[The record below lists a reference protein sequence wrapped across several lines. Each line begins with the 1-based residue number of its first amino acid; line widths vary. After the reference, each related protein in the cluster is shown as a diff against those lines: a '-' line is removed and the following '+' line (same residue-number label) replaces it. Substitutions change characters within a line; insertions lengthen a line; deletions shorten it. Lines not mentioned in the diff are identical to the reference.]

1 MSPPAPPHA
10 GGAGRAF
17 PFLVVIGLLVAALSL
32 RGPIVAPTPVIRQI
46 EDDLGIGAAS
56 AGLLTTAPV
65 LMFALLT
72 PIAALVIRRAGA
84 ELALLVTLTGVL
96 LGTAIRALPGYP
108 ALLTG
113 MIVIGAAI
121 TIGNVVIPVV
131 IRRDVP
137 PDRVAFVTAS
147 YTATLNA
154 GSLATSLLT
163 APIAEV
169 VGWNLALV
177 IWSVLT
183 LAGVAVWSVH
193 LARERRRGALWG
205 ERFSGA
211 PSAASAGVSSVD
223 DVAALTGP
231 LPVVSTR
238 GGVFRRPVVWLLL
251 GAFSLQVTI
260 YYALSTWLPSIGA
273 DELGLDRSGAGA
285 LASIFQG
292 VAIAGSFLVPV
303 LARYTPRIVVPL
315 TISACWL
322 TLTVGMLCAPELM
335 WVWLSFGALAH
346 AGGFVAIFSA
356 VVTVARTDAEATTI
370 SALVQ
375 GGGYGIGAF
384 GAPIAGALHEAT
396 GGWQGPL
403 VLMLAVAVG
412 YAVAIL
418 AAMAFVARAN
428 AVPRPH

>member
-46 EDDLGIGAAS
+46 EDELGVGAAS

-65 LMFALLT
+65 LMFAVLT
-72 PIAALVIRRAGA
+72 PLAALVIRRAGA
-84 ELALLVTLTGVL
+84 EAALLMTLIGVL
-96 LGTAIRALPGYP
+96 IGTAIRALPGYP
-108 ALLTG
+108 AVLTG

-154 GSLATSLLT
+154 GSLLTALLT

-169 VGWNLALV
+169 IGWNLALV
-177 IWSVLT
+177 AWSLLT
-183 LAGVAVWSVH
+183 FVGVAVWSAH
-193 LARERRRGALWG
+193 LARQRRRGAVHAARL
-205 ERFSGA
+205 SG
-211 PSAASAGVSSVD
+211 SASAGRPDAPRVD
-223 DVAALTGP
+223 IAALTGP
-231 LPVVSTR
+231 LPVVSVR

-251 GAFSLQVTI
+251 GAFALQVTI

-273 DELGLDRSGAGA
+273 DELGLDRSSAGA

-292 VAIAGSFLVPV
+292 VAIVGSFLVPV
-303 LARYTPRIVVPL
+303 LARYTPRIVIPL

-322 TLTVGMLCAPELM
+322 TLTAGMLWAPQLM
-335 WVWLSFGALAH
+335 WVWLAFGALAH

-356 VVTVARTDAEATTI
+356 VVTVARSDAEATTI

-396 GGWQGPL
+396 GGWQAPL
-403 VLMLAVAVG
+403 VLMLVVAVG
-412 YAVAIL
+412 YAAAIL
-418 AAMAFVARAN
+418 AAMAFVARSN
-428 AVPRPH
+428 AAPRPH